1 MLEPIIKEAGI
12 NDSERYLATLSEK
25 TFLSLWCYPNVYT
38 DEGYSKSKNGKELC
52 DLLVVFEN
60 KIIIF
65 SDKNIA
71 FNQSKD
77 IEVAWKRWFK
87 RSILES
93 ASQLFGAESW
103 IKNHSDRIFL
113 DKKCENKLPISIPK
127 NGLEIF
133 LIAVTKNSSGP
144 AKKHYNSFAEGSTG
158 TLVQNY
164 DMSLE
169 QCLDN
174 PFNISD
180 LFPSKTFIHILD
192 EISLDLLIS
201 KLDTIHDF
209 TTYLTEKERAIRNKH
224 LRIVYGEEDLLGYFY
239 SNIAKDLTGR
249 IELPSQGASYRYVI
263 QEGFWDSFIKSDE
276 YILLESYR
284 KGSVYWDELISIFSE
299 HILGASVYHGKENSF
314 ESHEATL
321 KYMASEN
328 RLSRYRLCYSFLM
341 KFNSVP
347 HNARSSLVMESPQHE
362 GRLYTF
368 LFFPR
373 SENMS
378 DSEYRECR
386 LGAAFAYSI
395 VVKYQHPKA
404 KDVIVIA
411 TETRQNKTRS
421 EDIIAR
427 HYDKQL
433 STDEK
438 REARDIMKE
447 FQVLTNTNP
456 KNPPVYYET
465 PYINNN
471 KEIGRND
478 KCSCGSGK
486 KFKKCCMQNMD
497 DY

>member
-1 MLEPIIKEAGI
+1 MLEPIIKETGI

-65 SDKNIA
+65 SDKNIV
-71 FNQSKD
+71 FNQEKD
-77 IEVAWKRWFK
+77 IKVAWKRWFK
-87 RSILES
+87 KSVLES

-113 DKKCENKLPISIPK
+113 DKKCENKFPIAIPK

-133 LIAVTKNSSGP
+133 LIAVTKNSSEP
-144 AKKHYNSFAEGSTG
+144 AKKYYDNFAKGSTG

-164 DMSLE
+164 NMSLE

-180 LFPSKTFIHILD
+180 SFPSKTFIHILD
-192 EISLDLLIS
+192 ELSLDLLIS

-209 TTYLTEKERAIRNKH
+209 TTYLIEKERAIRTNH
-224 LRIVYGEEDLLGYFY
+224 LRVIHGEEDLLGYFY
-239 SNIAKDLTGR
+239 SNIEQDLAGR
-249 IELPSQGASYRYVI
+249 IELPNQGSSCEYII
-263 QEGFWDSFIKSDE
+263 QEGFWDSFIKTNE
-276 YILLESYR
+276 YKIIESYR
-284 KGSVYWDELISIFSE
+284 KGSVHWDEMISNFSE

-314 ESHEATL
+314 ESHEIAL

-328 RLSRYRLCYSFLM
+328 RLSRCHLCKSFLI
-341 KFNSVP
+341 KFSSVP
-347 HNARSSLVMESPQHE
+347 HNARSALVMESPQHE
-362 GRLYTF
+362 GRIYTF

-373 SENMS
+373 SDGMS
-378 DSEYRECR
+378 DSDYRECR
-386 LGAAFAYSI
+386 LGAALAYSI
-395 VVKYQHPKA
+395 VVKYQNPKA

-421 EDIIAR
+421 EDIIAK
-427 HYDKQL
+427 HYDEQL

-438 REARDIMKE
+438 KEARNIMKE
-447 FQVLTNTNP
+447 FQILTNTSP
-456 KNPPVYYET
+456 KKNPVNYET
-465 PYINNN
+465 PYINHS

-478 KCSCGSGK
+478 KCKCGSGK
-486 KFKKCCMQNMD
+486 KFKKCCMQTMS